1 MKRGIHD
8 ITSIHALINIS
19 NTVPRTPG
27 RPPRPTDLGSVL
39 RRLLLDDALYGRERT
54 SLEAEI
60 ETTHKPRGGDLCPAG
75 APQQPLSRRGQGAP
89 TWRRR
94 PGGRTTHY
102 GGRHDGAP
110 RLVALTG

>member
-8 ITSIHALINIS
+8 ITSMQLHALINIS

-75 APQQPLSRRGQGAP
+75 APQQPLSRRGQGC
-89 TWRRR
+89 R
-94 PGGRTTHY
+94 PGADALADAPLTTAV
-102 GGRHDGAP
+102 DMMDL
-110 RLVALTG
+110 LVLSH